1 MPHAQGPVNPIH
13 VLLVEDDPAD
23 ALLTREALNSQKLH
37 VEIDVA
43 EDGMAA
49 LERLR
54 GEGQHVD
61 DALLPD
67 VILLDLNMPRMD
79 GREFLAEIK
88 ADERFKRIPV
98 VVLTTSEAEE
108 DILRSYELQAAC
120 YLTKPVDFAQFS
132 KLVKSI
138 SEFWF
143 TVVKLP
149 PAP

>member
-1 MPHAQGPVNPIH
+1 MPHADNSVKPVH

-23 ALLTREALNSQKLH
+23 ALLTRQALSSQKLC
-37 VEIDVA
+37 VDIDLA
-43 EDGMAA
+43 EDGVEA
-49 LERLR
+49 LKYLR
-54 GEGQHVD
+54 RED
-61 DALLPD
+61 PYTDSALPD

-79 GREFLAEIK
+79 GREFLAEVK
-88 ADERFKRIPV
+88 ADEQLKRIPV
-98 VVLTTSEAEE
+98 VVLTTSEADE

-132 KLVKSI
+132 KLVKTI

>member
-1 MPHAQGPVNPIH
+1 MPHADKCIQPVH

-23 ALLTREALNSQKLH
+23 ALLTREALSSQKLH
-37 VEIDVA
+37 VDIDVA
-43 EDGMAA
+43 GDGVEALKYLRRENEHAGAA
-49 LERLR
+49 
-54 GEGQHVD
+54 
-61 DALLPD
+61 LPD

-79 GREFLAEIK
+79 GREFLAEVK
-88 ADERFKRIPV
+88 ADEQLKRIPV
-98 VVLTTSEAEE
+98 VVLTTSEADE

-132 KLVKSI
+132 KLVKAI

>member
-1 MPHAQGPVNPIH
+1 MLDTDLSVKAVH

-23 ALLTREALNSQKLH
+23 ALLTREALSSQKLRVDIAVAGDG
-37 VEIDVA
+37 VE
-43 EDGMAA
+43 G
-49 LERLR
+49 LKYLR
-54 GEGQHVD
+54 REGQYA
-61 DALLPD
+61 DAVPPD

-88 ADERFKRIPV
+88 ADERFRRIPV
-98 VVLTTSEAEE
+98 VVLTTSEADE

-120 YLTKPVDFAQFS
+120 YLTKPVDFKQFS
-132 KLVKSI
+132 KLVKAI

-149 PAP
+149 PVP